1 MKWWQG
7 LLLLGLVVGVI
18 WVAGERL
25 QSNEAAPQK
34 LSQGPVSEESRYERL
49 DDVQGR
55 TDTQGET
62 EKPSSGQ
69 VEEGEGLELELGEVD
84 TRLPRDFAW
93 VEEGPAVGS
102 RAPDIALQGMDGRTY
117 QLRDLRG
124 QKPVVVNFWASWC
137 PPCELEAPDLVY
149 LYGKYK
155 DQLEIFAVN
164 LTSQDTYED
173 ARAFARRYGFAFPVL
188 LDQKGNVARDYQVLS
203 IPTSYFIDKD
213 GIIRNKLIGITT
225 RGRLEAMVQELVG
238 EMKSSVSQGKSG

>member
-7 LLLLGLVVGVI
+7 LILLGLVVGVI

-25 QSNEAAPQK
+25 QSNEAGPQQWP
-34 LSQGPVSEESRYERL
+34 QGPASEDHAQRK
-49 DDVQGR
+49 
-55 TDTQGET
+55 TDTQDEAET
-62 EKPSSGQ
+62 SSAGQ
-69 VEEGEGLELELGEVD
+69 IEGGEGLKLELGEVD

-102 RAPDIALQGMDGRTY
+102 QAPDFTLQGMDGQTY
-117 QLRDLRG
+117 PLRELRG

-155 DQLEIFAVN
+155 EQIEIFAVN
-164 LTSQDTYED
+164 LTNQDTIEG
-173 ARAFARRYGFAFPVL
+173 ARAFAQRHGFAFPVL
-188 LDQKGNVARDYQVLS
+188 LDQKGSVARDYQVLS

-213 GIIRNKLIGITT
+213 GIIRHKLIGITT
-225 RGRLEAMVQELVG
+225 RGRLEVMFQELI
-238 EMKSSVSQGKSG
+238 EQR